1 MIERRSFIVLVALT
15 TLLLPAPGPLRPA
28 HADDGGHDDGGHD
41 DGGHD
46 DGGHDDGGHNN
57 DDGGGDNNNDNGANT
72 SNHPGTDQDQALRA
86 VRNGSI
92 ISLKK
97 ALGIVDTRF
106 RGKVIDVKLVSILGR
121 AQYRIKMRHSDGVI
135 STIRLDAKTG
145 AFVGILGF

>member
-1 MIERRSFIVLVALT
+1 MIERRSFIALVALT
-15 TLLLPAPGPLRPA
+15 TLLLPAPGLLRPA
-28 HADDGGHDDGGHD
+28 HADDGGGHD

-57 DDGGGDNNNDNGANT
+57 NGGGDNNNNDNGANT
-72 SNHPGTDQDQALRA
+72 SNHPGADQDQALRA
-86 VRNGSI
+86 VRNGTI

-106 RGKVIDVKLVSILGR
+106 RGKVIDVKVVATLGGP
-121 AQYRIKMRHSDGVI
+121 QYRIKMRHSDGAI
-135 STIRLDAKTG
+135 STIRLNARTG